1 MDGWGK
7 IFKKK
12 EKKKEGEEE
21 DEWGEVVCIEPHRKA
36 GDRTRVST

>member
-1 MDGWGK
+1 MDPGWGK

-12 EKKKEGEEE
+12 REERE
-21 DEWGEVVCIEPHRKA
+21 RRGWMRGGCVCIEPHRKA